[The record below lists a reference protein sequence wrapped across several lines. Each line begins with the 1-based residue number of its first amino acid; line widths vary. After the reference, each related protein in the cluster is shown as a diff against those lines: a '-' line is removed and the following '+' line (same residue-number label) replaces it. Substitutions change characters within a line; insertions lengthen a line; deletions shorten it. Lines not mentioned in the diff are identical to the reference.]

1 MALCE
6 YCGESAG
13 WFSSSHPACVAK
25 ADSTGQTVK
34 DLVFDGILAGK
45 PYEELSAAVQD
56 ALTDNKVLF
65 KHVREAL
72 LQGVNDALSQLA
84 LQAPVSEDEFE
95 RLVAISGSEGFDMMS
110 YGAGIVSRRWFSV
123 AQLTMSVVL
132 WQVLHNRSPWFEGS
146 VDFNLGSNEI
156 PVYQSGDNVI
166 YAEERTVSTH
176 VRSFGGLS
184 VPIGGGVYYHF
195 GGSQGHQERT
205 SGLVQLDGGKM
216 LITSQALYFGGRQ
229 TTFRIALDRVLSYQP
244 YVDGVGVCESH
255 GAPKVFVFD
264 YSGMDA
270 GWFFYNVLSA
280 LTRNLTQ
287 ED

>member
-1 MALCE
+1 
-6 YCGESAG
+6 
-13 WFSSSHPACVAK
+13 
-25 ADSTGQTVK
+25 
-34 DLVFDGILAGK
+34 
-45 PYEELSAAVQD
+45 
-56 ALTDNKVLF
+56 
-65 KHVREAL
+65 
-72 LQGVNDALSQLA
+72 
-84 LQAPVSEDEFE
+84 
-95 RLVAISGSEGFDMMS
+95 
-110 YGAGIVSRRWFSV
+110 
-123 AQLTMSVVL
+123 
-132 WQVLHNRSPWFEGS
+132 VLHNRSPWFEGS

-229 TTFRIALDRVLSYQP
+229 TTFRIALDRVLRYQP